1 MFRGPFSVQ
10 VSKKAERIDISALP
24 DTERNLLT
32 YGITFEADKHD
43 AYRFFVTPK
52 IEIMDQVPDRYTKR
66 VSFEQVNRVLVD
78 IAATPEAIQFL
89 GMYPTT
95 LKADGRWELDL
106 QGEAVFNPVT
116 PGVGGIK
123 LSAIGKRLIRQ
134 KSRPWIK
141 AHRTDDL
148 AQWLFFEEWLRE
160 SADFRMEILCR
171 VNKASDDRDRQ
182 VICNVKF
189 ADEGRA
195 LARVDN
201 QHVRFPAEG

>member
-1 MFRGPFSVQ
+1 MFRGPFSIQ
-10 VSKKAERIDISALP
+10 VSKNTERIDIAALP
-24 DTERNLLT
+24 DTERQPLT
-32 YGITFEADKHD
+32 YGITFESDKHD

-52 IEIMDQVPDRYTKR
+52 IEILDEVPDRYKKR

-78 IAATPEAIQFL
+78 IAAAPEAIQFL

-106 QGEAVFNPVT
+106 QGEAVFNPVA

-123 LSAIGKRLIRQ
+123 LSAIGKCLIRQ

-160 SADFRMEILCR
+160 SADYRMEVLCR
-171 VNKASDDRDRQ
+171 VNKTTGGKDRQ
-182 VICNVKF
+182 VVCNVKF
-189 ADEGRA
+189 ADEGHA
-195 LARVDN
+195 LARIDN
-201 QHVRFPAEG
+201 QRVRFPAEG